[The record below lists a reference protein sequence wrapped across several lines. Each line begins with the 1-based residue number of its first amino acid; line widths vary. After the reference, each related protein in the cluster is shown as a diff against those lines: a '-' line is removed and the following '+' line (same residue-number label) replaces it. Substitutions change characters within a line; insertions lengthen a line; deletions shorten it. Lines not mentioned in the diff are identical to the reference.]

1 MKLKHNKRRN
11 TAFLFEML
19 VKELAR
25 ASLQEDES
33 KKKDIVLMLKTF
45 FGKGSVL
52 AEELDLYRTIYETK
66 NVEKTAAEKI
76 ITEVKRVY
84 SGLSQGEIYKKQTRL
99 INRVNKSLTP
109 NVFTNFVPNYR
120 TIASISQIFNKKI
133 SIKDKVLLESQ
144 LIKHMISKKQ
154 LQKKNELQI
163 KNSVLRAFA
172 KQYNAAYD
180 NMYTEQKELLSKFIS
195 SFMDNGLE
203 LKIFLNE
210 EIGRLKEETKLLLND
225 KDVLSDSEMKTKIEN
240 VLKILNGFKG
250 QHINE
255 SVLEQI
261 IKIQELT
268 RETQKQ

>member
-52 AEELDLYRTIYETK
+52 AEELNLYRTIYETK
-66 NVEKTAAEKI
+66 SVEANAAEKI

-84 SGLSQGEIYKKQTRL
+84 SGLNQGEIYKKQTRL
-99 INRVNKSLTP
+99 INKVNKSLTP

-154 LQKKNELQI
+154 TQKKNELQI

-172 KQYNAAYD
+172 KQYNTVYD

-210 EIGRLKEETKLLLND
+210 EIGRLKKETKLLL
-225 KDVLSDSEMKTKIEN
+225 SDEDASFDSGMRTKIEK
-240 VLKILNGFKG
+240 VSKILNGFKG

-255 SVLEQI
+255 GVLKQI
-261 IKIQELT
+261 IKIQELI
-268 RETQKQ
+268 RENQKQ